1 MSKKPEFTAGMKDG
15 EQCVNR
21 NGKFYK
27 TVRTVAEAQAE
38 ADKLNKQHGMKTL
51 YS

>member
-1 MSKKPEFTAGMKDG
+1 MNKEPEYTVGMHNG
-15 EQCVNR
+15 EQCVNFK
-21 NGKFYK
+21 GKFYK
-27 TVRTVAEAQAE
+27 AVKTIAEAQAE